1 MCVEKP
7 RPSHCIFLMGAF
19 AERLAETV
27 RQYGP
32 LCVGLDPR
40 WECLPADLR
49 RFSTDGPL
57 LFQASQQVRQ
67 FCLRVLEL
75 TRPYSGVVKFQS
87 AFFELLGPAGMQVM
101 QELIQTARQQGWLI
115 IWDAKRGDV
124 ASTAE
129 AYAAAA
135 LTGWTLNGQ
144 TLPVWNADALT
155 VNPYLGADALEPFL
169 AAARRVG
176 RGVFVLVR
184 TSNPGAGLFQDLICE
199 GRPLYSHVAEAVA
212 RWNAPTV
219 SASGLGDVGAV
230 AGATHPRQLAEL
242 RQSYPHL
249 WLLVPG
255 YGAQGGTAEEIR
267 QAAFRD
273 DGLGAIVNSSRGVV
287 FPFHPHDPDWERAIR
302 TAAEQAQRELT
313 GR

>member
-1 MCVEKP
+1 
-7 RPSHCIFLMGAF
+7 
-19 AERLAETV
+19 
-27 RQYGP
+27 
-32 LCVGLDPR
+32 
-40 WECLPADLR
+40 
-49 RFSTDGPL
+49 
-57 LFQASQQVRQ
+57 
-67 FCLRVLEL
+67 
-75 TRPYSGVVKFQS
+75 
-87 AFFELLGPAGMQVM
+87 M

-115 IWDAKRGDV
+115 IWDAKRSDV

-135 LTGWTLNGQ
+135 LTGCTLGGQ
-144 TLPVWNADALT
+144 TLPVWDADALT
-155 VNPYLGADALEPFL
+155 VNPYLGADALAPFL
-169 AAARRVG
+169 ESAQRVG

-184 TSNPGAGLFQDLICE
+184 TSNPGAGLFQDLMCE

-219 SASGLGDVGAV
+219 SASGFGDIGTVV
-230 AGATHPRQLAEL
+230 GATHPRQLAEL
-242 RQSYPHL
+242 RQAYPHL

-255 YGAQGGTAEEIR
+255 YGAQGGTAEDIR

-287 FPFHPHDPDWERAIR
+287 FPFHPHDPNWERAIR
-302 TAAEQAQRELT
+302 TAAERAQRELT